1 MSVHHLDLTEIAQ
14 QVLDELPQNV
24 EYIRDPRK
32 IKPTNTDELPCTA
45 ATVAVHCF
53 PVLCVLA
60 CILFIACTSIKFWNS
75 DIIIVHKF
83 HYFNNMK

>member
-32 IKPTNTDELPCTA
+32 IKPTNTDAQLLQWLYI
-45 ATVAVHCF
+45 VFLYFVSWLVFFLLHV
-53 PVLCVLA
+53 PV
-60 CILFIACTSIKFWNS
+60 
-75 DIIIVHKF
+75 
-83 HYFNNMK
+83 